1 MNTEQIV
8 IDGAILQPY
17 LAGHEALIELAPPIA
32 LHVAAL
38 LDWQRLRA
46 VTRPVVSSFADLDP
60 RSQAIYCAL
69 AAALP
74 DCTLYA
80 TGSRVQG
87 TWRSGAADD
96 PKTAIAKRLGKPLE
110 SDVDVVAL
118 GIDNACFRQA
128 VAPVAAAF
136 GVRIDRQ
143 PVSLLPRLV
152 LVPERGGDGSARI
165 VGID

>member
-1 MNTEQIV
+1 MNTERIV
-8 IDGAILQPY
+8 IDGAMLQPY
-17 LAGHEALIELAPPIA
+17 LLGNQPLTELAPPIA
-32 LHVAAL
+32 QHVAAL
-38 LDWQRLRA
+38 LDWQQLRA
-46 VTRPVVSSFADLDP
+46 VTQPVAMTFADLDP
-60 RSQAIYCAL
+60 RSQAIYRAL

-74 DCTLYA
+74 GCTLYA

-118 GIDNACFRQA
+118 DIDNASFRQA

-136 GVRIDRQ
+136 GVKIDRQ

-152 LVPERGGDGSARI
+152 AIPERGALCA
-165 VGID
+165 